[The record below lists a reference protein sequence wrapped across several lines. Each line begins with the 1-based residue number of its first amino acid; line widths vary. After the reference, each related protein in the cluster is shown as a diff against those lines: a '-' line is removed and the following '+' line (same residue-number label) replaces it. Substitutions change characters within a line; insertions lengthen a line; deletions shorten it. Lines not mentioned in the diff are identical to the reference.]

1 MKKYISIVVSFTMV
15 LGITNLIAASTTSP
29 TQTDSISG
37 YIRNGYRI
45 LEIPDDTD
53 TLNLTVYRGDYIKFA
68 FEPSQGDRLLRIPD
82 LSIEQVL
89 VKDQGEAPYFKMKH
103 TGGYL
108 FSLGNSSGT
117 ITVIEY
123 RQGNYKATS
132 STEAAELIADGKPF
146 ILDVRTPA
154 EFKRGH
160 LKNAVLIPV
169 QELQNRIHEVS
180 RYQNRDVLI
189 YCATGNRSTVASK
202 LLIDKGFKSIF
213 NLRYGIYEWS
223 KKNYPI
229 TK

>member
-15 LGITNLIAASTTSP
+15 LGIANLIAASTTSP

-53 TLNLTVYRGDYIKFA
+53 TLNLTVYRSDYIKFA

-89 VKDQGEAPYFKMKH
+89 VKDQGEALYFKMKH

-108 FSLGNSSGT
+108 LSLGNSSGT

-123 RQGNYKATS
+123 RQGNYKAIN

-213 NLRYGIYEWS
+213 NLRYGIYE
-223 KKNYPI
+223 
-229 TK
+229 